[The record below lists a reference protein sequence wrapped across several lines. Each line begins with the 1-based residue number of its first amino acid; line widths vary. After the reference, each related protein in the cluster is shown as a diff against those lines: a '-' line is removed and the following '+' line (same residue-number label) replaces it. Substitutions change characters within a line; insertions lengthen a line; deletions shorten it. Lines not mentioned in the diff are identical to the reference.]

1 MEPSKE
7 NVLLK
12 KGWFVLIPGIV
23 VAAVFLRYGI
33 HWLML
38 AYSMN
43 NPYEFLMFFF
53 SASMVIL
60 INATLL
66 VILLVTAAQKLR
78 SQVLKD

>member
-1 MEPSKE
+1 MKPNEQ
-7 NVLLK
+7 NALLS

-33 HWLML
+33 HWLVL
-38 AYSMN
+38 AYTLK

-66 VILLVTAAQKLR
+66 VILLVTVGKKLR
-78 SQVLKD
+78 AQAMKE